1 MMPKLTKWIK
11 FPLYILIGFVVLVI
25 TLFVYLLSVALV
37 SAPIPDD
44 LSSLELERKQID
56 TNSYVIGNNWIRKSN
71 TGIWEMYVEGEAFER
86 GVINGKLSSELVFEQ
101 EDAFNDQI
109 CKMVPS
115 SFYRGFLK
123 YLIAW
128 FNRDLDENIRDEYKL
143 EIYGV
148 SKSASPKFD
157 YIGPAYQRI
166 MNYHAA
172 HDIGHALQNLA
183 LVGCSSFATWNDK
196 SKDKKL
202 IVGRNFDFF
211 VGDKF
216 AENKIALFV
225 NPDQGYKFMMV
236 TWGGM
241 TGVVSGMNM
250 EGLSITLNA
259 AKSDIPSKSAT
270 PVSLLAREILQY
282 AKNID
287 EAIVIA
293 KKRKVFVSESF
304 LIASAYDNKA
314 VNIEITP
321 DTVGIYSPEGNYIIC
336 TNHYESE
343 YLAKQQLNKEHIVE
357 SASLY
362 RHERIEELL
371 ANIPENTP
379 EQTVSVLRNQLGK
392 GDEFIGLGN
401 EKAINQLICHHSI
414 VFEPHSK
421 KVWLSTS
428 PWQLGKFVSY
438 DLNELF
444 AMKGLTQN
452 SELYDTLNTIQADT
466 FMNTLEYNQ
475 FLLFRKMK
483 EQITKGGTFDVNRLI
498 KLNPEYYHTYVL
510 AGDYMFREKDFLN
523 AKKFYEISLKKEIA
537 TKTEEYYI
545 VAQIEKCN
553 IENNKKK

>member
-1 MMPKLTKWIK
+1 MPKLTKWIK